1 MLRMMLRQDGPNRD
15 AQFTAMLQEFAETYG
30 GRAASLWDFQHI
42 AEKHAGQKLDWFFDQ
57 WILGTGL
64 PAYTADHKVEGNG
77 TDLNVTG
84 VVSQSG
90 VPDGFQMPVPLYA
103 DGDYLGTVQVDASGG
118 QFKFKVN
125 KKPGQIVIDP
135 EMTVLTAIPQ

>member
-1 MLRMMLRQDGPNRD
+1 
-15 AQFTAMLQEFAETYG
+15 
-30 GRAASLWDFQHI
+30 
-42 AEKHAGQKLDWFFDQ
+42 
-57 WILGTGL
+57 LGTGL

-103 DGDYLGTVQVDASGG
+103 DGDYLGTGPGRRFGRPVQI
-118 QFKFKVN
+118 QR
-125 KKPGQIVIDP
+125 
-135 EMTVLTAIPQ
+135 